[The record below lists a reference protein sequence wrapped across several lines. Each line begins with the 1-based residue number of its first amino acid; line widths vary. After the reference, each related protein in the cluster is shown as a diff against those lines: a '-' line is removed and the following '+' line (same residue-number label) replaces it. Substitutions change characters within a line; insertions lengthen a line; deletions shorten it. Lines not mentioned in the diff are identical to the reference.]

1 MKKRL
6 IFTVTTGRSGTM
18 FLASILRLLKGN
30 DCFHEPGNLF
40 NQYFREA
47 IYDQKM
53 ARRFWLDR
61 KLPEISSLPHKV
73 YIETS
78 HLFCKGF
85 FEPLLDLG
93 HVPDL
98 ILLSRNK
105 REVALS
111 LLNLRT
117 IPGRTPAG
125 IESYLGPDDP
135 GVLKLPDYQLL
146 SDYQLCY
153 WYCLEIQR
161 RQYEYGSR
169 ITALGGRVVPLLFD
183 DLINIQYALPYLQ
196 QSLQLQSLSLSG
208 GVKFLY
214 KTIRPQKLNDKKD
227 QKSDQESVSLDFQ
240 KEEQELI
247 KYLSE
252 YNDLKFIDYL

>member
-1 MKKRL
+1 
-6 IFTVTTGRSGTM
+6 M
-18 FLASILRLLKGN
+18 FLASILRLLRGN

-40 NQYFREA
+40 NRYFREA
-47 IYDQKM
+47 LYNQKM
-53 ARRFWLDR
+53 ARKFWQDR
-61 KLPEISSLPHKV
+61 KLPEIESYPHNV

-93 HVPDL
+93 YVPDL

-105 REVALS
+105 REVAQS
-111 LLNLRT
+111 LLKLRT

-125 IESYLGPDDP
+125 IESYLSPDDP
-135 GVLKLPDYQLL
+135 GVLKLPDYQSM

-161 RQYEYGSR
+161 RQYEYGTR
-169 ITALGGRVVPLLFD
+169 ITALGGRIVPISFD
-183 DLINIQYALPYLQ
+183 DLINIQYSLPYLQ
-196 QSLQLQSLSLSG
+196 QSLQLQSLSVSG
-208 GVKFLY
+208 RIKFLY
-214 KTIRPQKLNDKKD
+214 KIIRPQKLNDKKD
-227 QKSDQESVSLDFQ
+227 QKSDLESASFNFQE
-240 KEEQELI
+240 EERQLI

-252 YNDLKFIDYL
+252 YNDLKFIDYI